1 MSDNE
6 EVWRQALAA
15 VTAENHALR
24 AQNAYLAPRQRAGQL
39 VANAMYAVDPVFY
52 EAHRGDFTDPF
63 NNDGRIEA
71 YLRAWR
77 EASVAEIERLDGAMT
92 MILQDEKQDSKDL
105 ARLHAMVTC
114 GPQAADAHNHTA
126 CVAAEIE
133 RMRGNALYAE
143 HLALVDRKFTGEFG
157 DADQSRLSEVRAD
170 IDRMEALQRI
180 DALVAENDRLR
191 LIAAQH
197 DGLVEERNHYRER
210 ARTLGMRFDWAQ
222 HVAATAMR
230 EGLATCE
237 SLRDAACLADDLREL
252 AERHH
257 DDAMDRLQRA
267 DAENVRL
274 RSEAVVVEIFNEE
287 QAIAIAQSTV
297 LAGRR
302 RAPSRDEIEAHSAT
316 GGRWRAQLSHGGI
329 YLARRP
335 DAAILEHV
343 GATWWAIDGDDN
355 ECAWPVLRQA
365 DQNGGVKV

>member
-143 HLALVDRKFTGEFG
+143 HL
-157 DADQSRLSEVRAD
+157 
-170 IDRMEALQRI
+170 
-180 DALVAENDRLR
+180 ALVAENDRLR